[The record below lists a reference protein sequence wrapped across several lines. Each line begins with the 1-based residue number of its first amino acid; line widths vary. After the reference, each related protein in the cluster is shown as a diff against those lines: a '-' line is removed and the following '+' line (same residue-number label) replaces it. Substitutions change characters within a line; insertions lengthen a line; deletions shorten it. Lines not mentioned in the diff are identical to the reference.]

1 MFCNLRGADCSVSIV
16 LKVKAMS
23 IGLSRASLDGPRIPL
38 RQIAHEQTSV
48 AQPAAPYYQYRADF
62 DSTFEPGP
70 SFNTQSWIPDAA
82 IGVPPAGSAHHANSV
97 AKIAEAAI
105 GAGAKSVMS
114 YIPTLLAPLTA
125 AIGAGGLTLWGASG
139 ISRWFGG
146 GKAERFDA

>member
-1 MFCNLRGADCSVSIV
+1 MA
-16 LKVKAMS
+16 
-23 IGLSRASLDGPRIPL
+23 IGLSRSNLDGPRIQL
-38 RQIAHEQTSV
+38 RQSAHT
-48 AQPAAPYYQYRADF
+48 APAAGRPAAPYHQYRTDF

-114 YIPTLLAPLTA
+114 YIPTMLAPLTA

-139 ISRWFGG
+139 VSKWFGG
-146 GKAERFDA
+146 GKSEE